1 MVWALLFNSG
11 PVELL
16 LVSEIFVKLQ
26 LYINAASGRVQ
37 LPPEILP
44 KVASVTGSFYSILE
58 DSLLSCLR
66 KKDIAAWEVVAE
78 IYLRIGKCPVVTSVF
93 TEEVYKEELDKIA
106 QSVKV
111 KAGKE
116 ESGNVVF
123 SRVLSLLRGVR
134 ELWFHKLIAKCDI
147 RNVFVEGVL
156 GPTFAKIV
164 HELAFIFSPAL
175 PDQFHNVLLFWSQR
189 RMLSH
194 SFRTLQ
200 LVVIL
205 FVKFRQ
211 C

>member
-1 MVWALLFNSG
+1 M
-11 PVELL
+11 
-16 LVSEIFVKLQ
+16 KLQ

-66 KKDIAAWEVVAE
+66 KKDIASWEVVAE
-78 IYLRIGKCPVVTSVF
+78 IYLRIGKSPVVTSVF
-93 TEEVYKEELDKIA
+93 TEEVYKEELDKIV
-106 QSVKV
+106 QSVKA

-116 ESGNVVF
+116 ESGKVMF

-134 ELWFHKLIAKCDI
+134 ELWFQTLIAKCDI

-175 PDQFHNVLLFWSQR
+175 PDQFHNVLLVWSQR
-189 RMLSH
+189 SMLNH

-200 LVVIL
+200 PVVSL